1 MDTLQQLT
9 DALIL
14 LVQMGLFVRF
24 ILLSIQMSD
33 QENQQNSQFKKQRRT
48 VLIGLIA
55 VSCVYDIPRI
65 LQYYFGS

>member
-24 ILLSIQMSD
+24 ILLSIQMAD

-65 LQYYFGS
+65 LLYYFDS